1 MSQLFTPGGKS
12 IAASASV
19 LPMNIQ
25 GGCSLKLTGLISFQS
40 KGLSRVFSNTRSIMP
55 LSLTLF
61 MPLLNYE
68 CQAKDLQLERVSV
81 QFSSVA

>member
-1 MSQLFTPGGKS
+1 
-12 IAASASV
+12 
-19 LPMNIQ
+19 
-25 GGCSLKLTGLISFQS
+25 
-40 KGLSRVFSNTRSIMP
+40 MP